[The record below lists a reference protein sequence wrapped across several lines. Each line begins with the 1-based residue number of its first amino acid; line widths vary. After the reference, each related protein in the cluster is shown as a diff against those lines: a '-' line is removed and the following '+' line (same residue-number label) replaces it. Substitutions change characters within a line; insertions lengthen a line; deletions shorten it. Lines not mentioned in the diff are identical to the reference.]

1 VTVAGSL
8 ALPAGHVFAAS
19 AGCSAGGTCVAVHQW
34 INGTDTVVRKLTAS
48 DLTDEADVAPG
59 NNAICYEARA
69 TVGKASSCHNVSH
82 ALSIHALLAGT
93 SDGEP
98 NAGGK
103 SLADTATFTEVP
115 RPSDGSMSTLSPR
128 KELAADTTGVFSG
141 GLLPVIHTLGG
152 SAGPVEYVRPL
163 TPDSQDTNARDIF
176 STADADIPLNVYV
189 FTGDML
195 TVSLSAN
202 QTKVKSG
209 QPVTFT
215 GSATDGSTPVDADS
229 LDYSWSFS
237 DGTHPTIT
245 TTPRV
250 THTFPNGSGVYFVQL
265 TATGK
270 TDGSGGASEPVQ
282 ITVGTVPS
290 PSPSASPKPGPITTS
305 PPPTASPT
313 PGPITTSTPHPG
325 ADSSPHPGKGKDP
338 KGPKIPALGLGTVPG
353 SIASRLNGLL
363 QGQQPQLAN
372 PADGLPI
379 VSGQVIGGGQPLSLR
394 EAASQASTLGSAPA
408 DDATTRWS
416 PGVVPIYVAV
426 VVFLLG
432 LGIGRERGWRRFLR
446 R

>member
-1 VTVAGSL
+1 MAGSL
-8 ALPAGHVFAAS
+8 ALPVGRVSAAS
-19 AGCSAGGTCVAVHQW
+19 AGCSSGGTCVSVHQW
-34 INGTDTVVRKLTAS
+34 INGTDTTVRTLTAS
-48 DLTDEADVAPG
+48 DLAAEADVAPG
-59 NNAICYEARA
+59 NNAICYQTRA
-69 TVGKASSCHNVSH
+69 TPGVHSPTPCHNVSH

-93 SDGEP
+93 ADGEP
-98 NAGGK
+98 NAAGK

-115 RPSDGSMSTLSPR
+115 RPSDGSMSTLSPQ
-128 KELAADTTGVFSG
+128 KELAADTTGVFAG
-141 GLLPVIHTLGG
+141 GLLPVVHTLGG
-152 SAGPVEYVRPL
+152 DSGPVEYVRPL
-163 TPDSQDTNARDIF
+163 TPDSSDTNAIDIF
-176 STADADIPLNVYV
+176 SPADADTPLSVYV

-195 TVSLSAN
+195 TVSLSADK
-202 QTKVKSG
+202 TKVKSG

-215 GSATDGSTPVDADS
+215 GSATDGSTSVAANS

-237 DGTHPTIT
+237 DSTHPTTT
-245 TTPRV
+245 TTPQV

-270 TDGSGGASEPVQ
+270 ADGSGGVSEQLPV
-282 ITVGTVPS
+282 TVGTPPS

-305 PPPTASPT
+305 PPPSASPT
-313 PGPITTSTPHPG
+313 PGPVTTATPHPG
-325 ADSSPHPGKGKDP
+325 ADSSPHPAKGKDP
-338 KGPKIPALGLGTVPG
+338 TGPKLPALGPGTVPG

-363 QGQQPQLAN
+363 RGQQPQLAN
-372 PADGLPI
+372 PTDGLPI